1 MTDQELFKTLKKY
14 VRQEEHFSTNILEV
28 LRTYKNAG
36 GKRKT
41 AEKFVHK
48 LTAAFQ
54 DDETINERAL
64 KIKDVVSDWKKTK
77 A

>member
-1 MTDQELFKTLKKY
+1 MTDQEFFKTLKRIA
-14 VRQEEHFSTNILEV
+14 RQEEHFSTDILDV

-48 LTAAFQ
+48 LVAAYEE
-54 DDETINERAL
+54 DEFLNERTR
-64 KIKDVVSDWKKTK
+64 KIKDAISGWKKDK
-77 A
+77 K

>member
-1 MTDQELFKTLKKY
+1 MTDQELFKTLKRI
-14 VRQEEHFSTNILEV
+14 VRQEEHFSTDVLDV

-48 LTAAFQ
+48 LEVAYE
-54 DDETINERAL
+54 DNEVLNERTR
-64 KIKDVVSDWKKTK
+64 KIRNVISVWDKKNK
-77 A
+77 

>member
-28 LRTYKNAG
+28 LKTYKNAG

-41 AEKFVHK
+41 AEKFIHK
-48 LTAAFQ
+48 LSAAYQ
-54 DDETINERAL
+54 DDETINQRTL
-64 KIKDVVSDWKKTK
+64 KIREIVTDWKKTK
-77 A
+77 M